1 MQPLYRLMKGKEWP
15 HWRQRTSYTPSQ
27 RLMNWW
33 AVPYLYPQLCRQRPV
48 IFLFLFCSA
57 VFGSV
62 FEYSIIM
69 WHRLN
74 NISTPLP
81 LQKTKTFKSTAVPSK
96 NSLLN
101 QVSFLRQLPGGEM
114 VEAELR
120 NIQIVTSPYTIH
132 FRKTPKYF
140 RPGITF
146 DVTVK
151 TA

>member
-1 MQPLYRLMKGKEWP
+1 MEI
-15 HWRQRTSYTPSQ
+15 H
-27 RLMNWW
+27 
-33 AVPYLYPQLCRQRPV
+33 
-48 IFLFLFCSA
+48 
-57 VFGSV
+57 
-62 FEYSIIM
+62 
-69 WHRLN
+69 
-74 NISTPLP
+74 
-81 LQKTKTFKSTAVPSK
+81 PSK

-114 VEAELR
+114 VEAQLK

-140 RPGITF
+140 KPGITF